1 MFIGCFYRWLICL
14 HGFSCLICWLFW
26 RFGWKF
32 ARCRQGC
39 AVGCLNIASL
49 SGGVS
54 VLIQL
59 ELLEWHLALIRV
71 GLSFLTGRDDL
82 WLVLSDWG
90 FLRATRRL
98 RLLRS
103 LFITDFEELLGFVLF
118 QIGVVKGETR
128 WEVCYTGLQWTRLCM
143 ILVWLSI
150 HTLSVNHNRVLLRF
164 LRRSGMESLL
174 TCELMLLVST

>member
-1 MFIGCFYRWLICL
+1 MFIGCSYRWLICL

-39 AVGCLNIASL
+39 AVGCLTIASL
-49 SGGVS
+49 SVGIS

-59 ELLEWHLALIRV
+59 ELLEWHLALIRC
-71 GLSFLTGRDDL
+71 GLSFLIRWDDL

-90 FLRATRRL
+90 FLRTTRRL

-103 LFITDFEELLGFVLF
+103 LFITDLEGLLGFVLF
-118 QIGVVKGETR
+118 QISVVKGETR
-128 WEVCYTGLQWTRLCM
+128 WEVCHTGLQWAWLCV

-164 LRRSGMESLL
+164 FRGSGVESLL
-174 TCELMLLVST
+174 TCKLMLLMST